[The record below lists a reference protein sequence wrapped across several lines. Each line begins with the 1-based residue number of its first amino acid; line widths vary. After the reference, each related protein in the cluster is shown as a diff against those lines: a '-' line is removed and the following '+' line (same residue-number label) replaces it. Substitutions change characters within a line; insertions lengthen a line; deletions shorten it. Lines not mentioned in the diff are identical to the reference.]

1 MAANMAQKLGQKSD
15 MEDMGANAG
24 KACALLKSM
33 ANQSR
38 LMILCQLAERE
49 MSVGELLE
57 SIPLSQSAL
66 SQHLSMLRRENI
78 VSTRRIA
85 QSIMYSLESEDARVL
100 INALYELYCKDT
112 DEDACGMVTEA
123 AFI

>member
-1 MAANMAQKLGQKSD
+1 MKMA
-15 MEDMGANAG
+15 MEEMGANAG

-57 SIPLSQSAL
+57 GVPLSQSAL
-66 SQHLSMLRRENI
+66 SQHLSMLRREKI
-78 VSTRRIA
+78 VTTRRVA
-85 QSIMYSLESEDARVL
+85 QSIMYSLDSDDARVL
-100 INALYELYCKDT
+100 IEALYELYCKNP
-112 DEDACGMVTEA
+112 DEDACGNSDEKFSRVQA
-123 AFI
+123 

>member
-1 MAANMAQKLGQKSD
+1 MKTASNTA
-15 MEDMGANAG
+15 MEKMGANAG

-57 SIPLSQSAL
+57 SVPLSQSAL
-66 SQHLSMLRRENI
+66 SQHLSMLRREKI
-78 VSTRRIA
+78 VTTRRIA
-85 QSIMYSLESEDARVL
+85 QSIMYSLDSEDARVL
-100 INALYELYCKDT
+100 INTLYELYCKGT
-112 DEDACGMVTEA
+112 EEDNCTVVDKEA